1 MLVGQGGIMD
11 LQTIKKRIKQ
21 LNKLM
26 KKSGI
31 DAFVLTAAEN
41 VSFVTGFN
49 GDDSWAIVK
58 GAKVTLVTDS
68 RYTEQAQKEC
78 AGCKIVQQDK
88 GIAKATG
95 EILNKLGLVK
105 VVGIENRSSV
115 QVFRALKKYIKVRV
129 KPTDG
134 LTEEVRREKDNEEV
148 RRIVKAAKIAYEALD
163 NALPELHVGI
173 TENQW
178 AGIVELEIRKLNSVN
193 SFDTIVA
200 FGANGSLPHYRP
212 GNRKLKKNDY
222 VLIDFGAKYKGYNSD
237 VTRCFA
243 VGEPSGFYRNAYDTV
258 YRAQQEAIKN
268 IRAGV
273 KLSDIDSVARKVI
286 TDASLPVYGHGTGHG
301 LGLEIH
307 EAPVISK
314 LFKDKLR
321 AGDVVTIEPGIYIP
335 GKLGIR
341 IEDDVLVTETG
352 CRVLSKDNKFGFSVP
367 GLQTLIMT

>member
-1 MLVGQGGIMD
+1 MD
-11 LQTIKKRIKQ
+11 LKTIKNRLKK
-21 LNKLM
+21 LNKL
-26 KKSGI
+26 KKKGGI
-31 DAFVLTAAEN
+31 DALVLTAAEN

-49 GDDSWAIVK
+49 GDDSWAIIK

-78 AGCKIVQQDK
+78 LGCKIVQQDK

-95 EILNKLGLVK
+95 EILNKLSSVK

-115 QVFRALKKYIKVRV
+115 QVFQALKKHIEVRV
-129 KPTDG
+129 KPTDS
-134 LTEEVRREKDNEEV
+134 LTEKVRREKDKEEQLC
-148 RRIVKAAKIAYEALD
+148 IAKAARIAWQSLDKAL
-163 NALPELHVGI
+163 EQLHVGI
-173 TENQW
+173 TESEW
-178 AGIVELEIRKLNSVN
+178 TGIVELEMRKQNSTT

-222 VLIDFGAKYKGYNSD
+222 ILIDFGAKYKGYHSD

-243 VGEPSGFYRNAYDTV
+243 VGKPNTFYRKAYDTV
-258 YRAQQEAIKN
+258 YCAQQEAIKN

-286 TDASLPVYGHGTGHG
+286 SDASLPVYGHGTGHG
-301 LGLEIH
+301 VGLEIH
-307 EAPVISK
+307 EAPIISK
-314 LFKDKLR
+314 SFKGTLR

-352 CRVLSKDNKFGFSVP
+352 CRVLSKDNKFGFNVP
-367 GLQTLIMT
+367 GLQMLIIT